1 MIIKSMSRKEA
12 TFSQLVDYFEDGR
25 QDERFTV
32 YHNVYS
38 NNPENIKSE
47 FNKNAT
53 FLQKR
58 KNGVYMYHEVLS
70 ITKSEKL
77 PEEKQKE
84 ILKDIALNYIKS
96 RAKNNLVYGVL
107 HHDKKDNL
115 HYHFMI
121 SSNELESDKKHRL
134 SKEEFS
140 KFKKDLELYVL
151 EIYPELE
158 QKKLI
163 NKEPGQQKDSGEKLS
178 NKGVELKRR
187 TGNTNQ
193 KDDVK
198 ERLRTVFA
206 ETKTK
211 FEFFS
216 AMEREQLEIYVH
228 GNTIG
233 VVDKTTDRKHRLKTL
248 GMWDEFNVISERLEE
263 IEKRKVQVDYAK
275 NEFSKEK
282 VDTRKIYEAPK
293 PDNTSQSEPKQEPQ
307 QPKTEPDNI
316 GKKYQTDK
324 VDTRKARPE
333 QKDQDEKQQPYSK
346 SETTENRDFHDEE
359 HKFDDKPD
367 YRKPFEQFKY
377 EADKERDEVLN
388 QEKNKRDT
396 IKKEFKKAGM
406 GNKPPKGEELHNKTR
421 DEQPRRT
428 RNEESRQNRD
438 EPEDRKEREI
448 RKRKEEMRR
457 SRDSEKNNS
466 KDYSRDR

>member
-1 MIIKSMSRKEA
+1 
-12 TFSQLVDYFEDGR
+12 LVDYFEDGR
-25 QDERFTV
+25 QDEKFTV

-38 NNPENIKSE
+38 TNPENIKSE

-53 FLQKR
+53 FLHKR

-84 ILKDIALNYIKS
+84 ILKDIALKYIQS

-140 KFKKDLELYVL
+140 QFKKDLESYVL
-151 EIYPELE
+151 EVYPELE

-163 NKEPGQQKDSGEKLS
+163 NKEPGQQKDPGEQLS

-187 TGNTNQ
+187 TGKLNE
-193 KDDVK
+193 KDSVK

-211 FEFFS
+211 AEFFT

-233 VVDKTTDRKHRLKTL
+233 VLDKITDRKHRLKTL
-248 GMWDEFNVISERLEE
+248 GMRDEFNVISERLEE
-263 IEKRKVQVDYAK
+263 IENRKAEVDYAK

-293 PDNTSQSEPKQEPQ
+293 NENTTQSEPRQEPKQEPRKDPQ
-307 QPKTEPDNI
+307 QEKKTEPRKEPKQEPKQDPHQEQKTEPDNT
-316 GKKYQTDK
+316 GKKHYSDKVDSKTDK
-324 VDTRKARPE
+324 VDSRKAKPE
-333 QKDQDEKQQPYSK
+333 QKDPNKKQESYSK
-346 SETTENRDFHDEE
+346 PET
-359 HKFDDKPD
+359 
-367 YRKPFEQFKY
+367 
-377 EADKERDEVLN
+377 
-388 QEKNKRDT
+388 
-396 IKKEFKKAGM
+396 KKADM
-406 GNKPPKGEELHNKTR
+406 GNRSSYNEEQPKETR
-421 DEQPRRT
+421 DD
-428 RNEESRQNRD
+428 ESRRD
-438 EPEDRKEREI
+438 RHETDHEREI

-457 SRDSEKNNS
+457 SRENEKDNS

>member
-1 MIIKSMSRKEA
+1 MSRKEA

-25 QDERFTV
+25 QDEKFTV

-38 NNPENIKSE
+38 TNPENVKIE

-53 FLQKR
+53 FLKKR

-84 ILKDIALNYIKS
+84 ILKDIALNYIQS

-140 KFKKDLELYVL
+140 QFKKDLESYVL
-151 EIYPELE
+151 EVYPELE

-163 NKEPGQQKDSGEKLS
+163 NKEPGQQKDPGEQLS

-187 TGNTNQ
+187 TGKLNE
-193 KDDVK
+193 KDSVK

-206 ETKTK
+206 EIKTK
-211 FEFFS
+211 AEFFTT
-216 AMEREQLEIYVH
+216 MEREQLEIYVH

-233 VVDKTTDRKHRLKTL
+233 VLDKITDRKHRLKTL
-248 GMWDEFNVISERLEE
+248 GMRDEFNVISERLEE
-263 IEKRKVQVDYAK
+263 IENRKAEVDYAK

-293 PDNTSQSEPKQEPQ
+293 PENMSQSEPRQEPKQEPRKETQ
-307 QPKTEPDNI
+307 QEKKTEPKQDPRKEPKQEQKTEPDNT
-316 GKKYQTDK
+316 GKKHQTDK
-324 VDTRKARPE
+324 VDSKTDKVDSRNAKPE
-333 QKDQDEKQQPYSK
+333 PKDQDKKQESYSK
-346 SETTENRDFHDEE
+346 PET
-359 HKFDDKPD
+359 
-367 YRKPFEQFKY
+367 
-377 EADKERDEVLN
+377 
-388 QEKNKRDT
+388 
-396 IKKEFKKAGM
+396 KKADM
-406 GNKPPKGEELHNKTR
+406 GNRSSNNE
-421 DEQPRRT
+421 EQPRRT
-428 RNEESRQNRD
+428 RDDESRRD
-438 EPEDRKEREI
+438 RHETEHEREI